1 MAARRQ
7 AEKAKALAALGVQP
21 VVVDVFDAPALAA
34 ALKRIA
40 PAAVIHQLTDLP
52 RSLDPQ
58 AMAEAVVRNARIR
71 TEGTRNLVAAALA
84 AGCGHMVAQSIAWAY
99 APGPKPWR
107 EEQALDLDA
116 EGSRSISVRGVAAL
130 EQSVLGA
137 TALKGTVLR
146 YGQLY
151 GPNTSKTQPE
161 GTSPLHVEAAA
172 WAALKALQRST
183 GGIFN
188 IAEDGSEVSSEKA
201 KRRARLA
208 RRAAPAAG
216 GAAMNA
222 YLFHGRRGAALAAL
236 LLAAGLDAAGTRGA
250 ARRGAMVRGSLH
262 LGRAGRCSRR
272 PYRRPVPARGPRP
285 SSSRCPASPCRTC
298 RART

>member
-1 MAARRQ
+1 MSEKTVFLAGATGAIGSALVPLLIGAGYAVHGSTRR
-7 AEKAKALAALGVQP
+7 AERAKALAALGVQP

-84 AGCGHMVAQSIAWAY
+84 ADCKRMVAQSIAWAY
-99 APGPKPWR
+99 APGPQPWR
-107 EEQALDLDA
+107 EDQALDLDA
-116 EGSRSISVRGVAAL
+116 QGSRGTSVRGVAAL

-137 TALKGTVLR
+137 SALQGTVLR

-151 GPNTSKTQPE
+151 GPNTSKTQAE

-172 WAALKALQRST
+172 WAALKALERSP

-188 IAEDGSEVSSEKA
+188 IAEDGAEVSSEKA
-201 KRRARLA
+201 KREL
-208 RRAAPAAG
+208 G
-216 GAAMNA
+216 W
-222 YLFHGRRGAALAAL
+222 H
-236 LLAAGLDAAGTRGA
+236 AGLR
-250 ARRGAMVRGSLH
+250 L
-262 LGRAGRCSRR
+262 
-272 PYRRPVPARGPRP
+272 PRE
-285 SSSRCPASPCRTC
+285 ALQ
-298 RART
+298 